1 MLVIPVVGRWQQE
14 DQDLPQFQSEVADS
28 LAIQDPV
35 SPHNQGQWDGQ
46 ESKALVT
53 WPGFDP

>member
-35 SPHNQGQWDGQ
+35 SPHNQGQ
-46 ESKALVT
+46 
-53 WPGFDP
+53 